1 MRCNYFGSVLCYS
14 AKHGCWLSLTLL
26 VAVTVAV
33 TVAVVVILLA
43 GAGVLV
49 ILLVGVGVLVVVGT
63 VVLVVKILAPAASNR
78 CVTALFT
85 RKVSNEIQ
93 NSHYQ
98 SIKQDELIDTHAT
111 IVLREVM

>member
-33 TVAVVVILLA
+33 TVVVILLV

-49 ILLVGVGVLVVVGT
+49 ILLVGVVVLVVVGT
-63 VVLVVKILAPAASNR
+63 VVLVVKILAPAASN
-78 CVTALFT
+78 
-85 RKVSNEIQ
+85 
-93 NSHYQ
+93 
-98 SIKQDELIDTHAT
+98 D
-111 IVLREVM
+111 VLRHCLSEKYRMRYRTATTNRSSKTN